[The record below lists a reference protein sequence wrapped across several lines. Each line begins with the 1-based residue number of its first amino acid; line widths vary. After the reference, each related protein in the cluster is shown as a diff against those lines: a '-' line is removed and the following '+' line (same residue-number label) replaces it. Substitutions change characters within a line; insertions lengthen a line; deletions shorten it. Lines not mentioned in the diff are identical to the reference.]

1 MVGSATFTM
10 VWSRMFINIAKQTT
24 ISAIQR
30 RRSCTKEA
38 RDEGMADSLDGW
50 ARAGSGFPSY

>member
-1 MVGSATFTM
+1 M

-30 RRSCTKEA
+30 RRSSTKDA
-38 RDEGMADSLDGW
+38 REEGIADSLVM
-50 ARAGSGFPSY
+50 AGFRSLGIDSH